1 MFKKKELIFR
11 NINSLHNLKMCTQM
25 DLLQML
31 LETVLT
37 IFLMDGIE
45 GRTLPTSSANPTP
58 RHPHMPV
65 IYIFKKTE
73 WSRIL
78 RD

>member
-1 MFKKKELIFR
+1 MFKKKELIVR

-25 DLLQML
+25 DLLQ
-31 LETVLT
+31 
-37 IFLMDGIE
+37 MDGIE

-65 IYIFKKTE
+65 IYIFRKSE